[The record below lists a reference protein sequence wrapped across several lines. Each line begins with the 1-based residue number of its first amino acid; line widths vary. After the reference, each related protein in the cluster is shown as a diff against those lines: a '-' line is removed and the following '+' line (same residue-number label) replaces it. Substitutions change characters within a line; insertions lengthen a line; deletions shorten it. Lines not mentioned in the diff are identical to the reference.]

1 MKHSNLRNPVV
12 LIHGIFDTF
21 TIFNTMAAYLT
32 QRGWEVHRFDLKPN
46 RGFLGLDRLAQQIT
60 DYVDNTFSPN
70 QPFDLVGF
78 SMGGIVSRYY
88 IQRLGGIDR
97 VQRFITI
104 SSPHNGTW
112 TAYFY
117 VTPGTVQMRPNSEF
131 LKDLNQDLHQLNQL
145 NFTSIW
151 TPFDGMILPANSSQL
166 PVGQEIKLDILL
178 HAWMVRDPR
187 SLKTVAEVLSQP
199 IKSSAIKP

>member
-1 MKHSNLRNPVV
+1 
-12 LIHGIFDTF
+12 
-21 TIFNTMAAYLT
+21 
-32 QRGWEVHRFDLKPN
+32 
-46 RGFLGLDRLAQQIT
+46 
-60 DYVDNTFSPN
+60 
-70 QPFDLVGF
+70 
-78 SMGGIVSRYY
+78 
-88 IQRLGGIDR
+88 
-97 VQRFITI
+97 
-104 SSPHNGTW
+104 
-112 TAYFY
+112 
-117 VTPGTVQMRPNSEF
+117 MRPNSEF

>member
-1 MKHSNLRNPVV
+1 MNSNSRNPVL
-12 LIHGIFDTF
+12 LIHGIFDT
-21 TIFNTMAAYLT
+21 TNIFKKMSAYLT
-32 QRGWEVHRFDLKPN
+32 QQGWEVHHFNLRP
-46 RGFLGLDRLAQQIT
+46 RGGFSELNRLAHQIKN
-60 DYVDNTFSPN
+60 YVDNTFPPE
-70 QPFDLVGF
+70 QPFDLLGF

-117 VTPGTVQMRPNSEF
+117 ITPGTVQMRPDSDF
-131 LKDLNQDLHQLNQL
+131 LKDLNQDIHQLNQL

-151 TPFDGMILPANSSQL
+151 TPFDGMIIPANSSQL
-166 PVGQEIKLDILL
+166 PVGEEIQLDILL
-178 HAWMVRDPR
+178 HAWMVRDRR
-187 SLKTVAEVLSQP
+187 SLHTVAEVLSQP
-199 IKSSAIKP
+199 IKSSVKP